1 MTLHNNGRGNAD
13 RPLQAV
19 RSLPGHRPRTARV
32 GTPALTLV
40 QGRAPSRTPVALSGF
55 ARSPMPAGVRG
66 AIVTSVDKGPGRTF
80 QVAWSSFAAPA
91 RIPPG
96 RIRLS
101 WAPASEGLMDV
112 EARLGLPG
120 AEVLLA
126 RWPGL
131 RGDWPDIVRPTV
143 AEVMELHSALRLA
156 TVVLNRL
163 TD

>member
-1 MTLHNNGRGNAD
+1 
-13 RPLQAV
+13 
-19 RSLPGHRPRTARV
+19 
-32 GTPALTLV
+32 
-40 QGRAPSRTPVALSGF
+40 
-55 ARSPMPAGVRG
+55 MPAGVLG
-66 AIVTSVDKGPGRTF
+66 ALVTRVENTPNRTF
-80 QVAWSSFAAPA
+80 QVTWSSRAAPS

-101 WAPASEGLMDV
+101 WSSAGEDLMDV

-131 RGDWPDIVRPTV
+131 RGDWSDIVRPTV
-143 AEVMELHSALRLA
+143 AEVMELHSALKLA

-163 TD
+163 TH

>member
-1 MTLHNNGRGNAD
+1 MTFHSNGRGNAD

-19 RSLPGHRPRTARV
+19 RPLPRRRPRNARV
-32 GTPALTLV
+32 GPPALALV
-40 QGRAPSRTPVALSGF
+40 GGRAPSRTPVALRGV
-55 ARSPMPAGVRG
+55 ATSPMPSGVRG
-66 AIVTSVDKGPGRTF
+66 ALVTSVDNGPQRTF
-80 QVAWSSFAAPA
+80 QVAWSSLAAPA

-101 WAPASEGLMDV
+101 WMPVGEDLMDV

-131 RGDWPDIVRPTV
+131 RGDWSDIVRPTV

-163 TD
+163 TH